1 MLVKVLTPTCR
12 KFVKMGVSG
21 QLDFLSKWKD
31 IAATAE
37 ILWQRK
43 GYGLL
48 QVRSRWKTEN
58 SDTAATAEILWQKK
72 DCYRF
77 RWKGNRKH
85 ACVTF
90 YCLIN

>member
-1 MLVKVLTPTCR
+1 MKVLTPTCR
-12 KFVKMGVSG
+12 KEVKIGVSG
-21 QLDFLSKWKD
+21 QLDFLPKWKD

-58 SDTAATAEILWQKK
+58 SNSRNTLAE
-72 DCYRF
+72 
-77 RWKGNRKH
+77 KGLLQ
-85 ACVTF
+85 VQVEG
-90 YCLIN
+90 